1 MKVPEQTA
9 EIDDHRL
16 NLADLYQRYNTDR
29 DTGLT
34 DAQVKELLIR
44 DGPNILSQPKPISKS
59 VKLYRHLFGGFSLVF
74 WICVIIYF
82 IMYGFSTAT
91 HDENASISYLWLG
104 IMLIIEEL
112 AIVFFSYYQESKS
125 SSTMASIT
133 KMASQQI
140 LVIRNGEKNQINTE
154 DLVVGDIIEVK
165 SGDSIPDWRNQFNN
179 AYLELGKLG
188 ERALGF
194 CELQLSSSEYPY
206 GYSFNINEYNFPVNN
221 LRFLGLMAMIN
232 PPKVAVPNTIMNCRS
247 AGIKVI
253 MFTGDH
259 PCTAKGTARATNI
272 ISEGSETIEDIAERL
287 GTSPESVNP
296 NDAKACVIHG
306 NDLGGPA
313 EIDELLRDYTEI
325 VFARTDPKQ
334 KACIV
339 EACQRQGAI
348 VTMIGNSISDS
359 PALQQADVRIAMA
372 YGLIGLLQVAAGFL
386 AYFLAITENGFL
398 PSHLFDLR
406 KLSESEDVN
415 NLRNS
420 YDQEWVRSSSFI
432 YLKQNLFFFKTDEQR
447 KQLNLTC
454 YTAFFMTVSICQLAT
469 LIVFKTRRN
478 SIMQQGMK

>member
-1 MKVPEQTA
+1 MDLKVPEQTA

-74 WICVIIYF
+74 WICVI
-82 IMYGFSTAT
+82 
-91 HDENASISYLWLG
+91 LWLG

-140 LVIRNGEKNQINTE
+140 LVIRNGEKNQINIE

-325 VFARTDPKQ
+325 VFARTYPKQ
-334 KACIV
+334 KAIIV

-372 YGLIGLLQVAAGFL
+372 YGLIGLLQAAAGFL

-420 YDQEWVRSSSFI
+420 YDQEW
-432 YLKQNLFFFKTDEQR
+432 TDEQR

-478 SIMQQGMK
+478 SIMQQGM

>member
-1 MKVPEQTA
+1 
-9 EIDDHRL
+9 DDHRL

-339 EACQRQGAI
+339 EGKYNI
-348 VTMIGNSISDS
+348 IN
-359 PALQQADVRIAMA
+359 
-372 YGLIGLLQVAAGFL
+372 
-386 AYFLAITENGFL
+386 
-398 PSHLFDLR
+398 
-406 KLSESEDVN
+406 K
-415 NLRNS
+415 
-420 YDQEWVRSSSFI
+420 
-432 YLKQNLFFFKTDEQR
+432 
-447 KQLNLTC
+447 
-454 YTAFFMTVSICQLAT
+454 
-469 LIVFKTRRN
+469 
-478 SIMQQGMK
+478 